1 MMLTGIL
8 HCLNFLQLTHSQVHL
23 IVHRIYSQEMP
34 GRAALL
40 SKGKGNCQ
48 SQGSWGQDCAPP
60 LLGDRHLRLTSVRQ
74 MPLCHLPQ
82 TDATDRQM
90 PHQQRSMEE
99 EGLI

>member
-1 MMLTGIL
+1 MLTGIL

-48 SQGSWGQDCAPP
+48 SQGS
-60 LLGDRHLRLTSVRQ
+60 
-74 MPLCHLPQ
+74 
-82 TDATDRQM
+82 
-90 PHQQRSMEE
+90 
-99 EGLI
+99 